1 MDGMEV
7 EFCGGFNVCVWLSS
21 CPPVLRFIASA
32 TTTAGQTFKTYLIQN
47 EMKVKFDPKIP
58 MLANYALKDEKDFVK
73 LCRRA
78 VKDLNVCQFD
88 DMIS

>member
-32 TTTAGQTFKTYLIQN
+32 TTTAGQTFKLYLIQN
-47 EMKVKFDPKIP
+47 KMNSNETIKIP
-58 MLANYALKDEKDFVK
+58 ILANYPLKDEKDFVK